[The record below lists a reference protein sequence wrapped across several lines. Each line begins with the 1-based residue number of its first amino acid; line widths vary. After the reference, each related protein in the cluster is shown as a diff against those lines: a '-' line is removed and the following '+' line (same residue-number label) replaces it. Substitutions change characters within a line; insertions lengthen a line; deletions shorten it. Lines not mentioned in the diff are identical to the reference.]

1 MRSKDM
7 LFVDSSQIS
16 QDLLSVTGFLQSIYF
31 TYIRTDKIKK
41 TKKTEISCGFKM
53 MVSSVLRGYQ

>member
-31 TYIRTDKIKK
+31 TYKRTGKIKK
-41 TKKTEISCGFKM
+41 KKKNRNQLWF
-53 MVSSVLRGYQ
+53 

>member
-31 TYIRTDKIKK
+31 TYIRTGKIKK
-41 TKKTEISCGFKM
+41 KKKQKSA
-53 MVSSVLRGYQ
+53 VVLR